1 MCPKAFV
8 RIQIYA
14 RRTQRDNTRLDIIR
28 VIAEILP
35 NNTIRILAQLGVNS
49 RERRISAGHGVA
61 EYEKVV
67 RAGIRIPV

>member
-8 RIQIYA
+8 GVQIYA
-14 RRTQRDNTRLDIIR
+14 RRTQRDNARLDIIR

-35 NNTIRILAQLGVNS
+35 NSSIRILAQLGVNS
-49 RERRISAGHGVA
+49 RERRICARHSVA